1 MWRHEAP
8 EEPGLNRQPTMSAYS
23 PVIKTMHTAHS
34 FGPSK
39 HAARSQAT
47 AGVASRQT
55 AARTLLCC
63 MRTNSRCG
71 LHQGPPRA
79 ARTILC
85 MPSRRSSPK
94 PAKVAVAKGDLAAL
108 GFRVA
113 DSGPHTSKT
122 LMLQELEALLAAV
135 PADAPIK
142 AYRAAIVEEN
152 VLAKRTLATRKETAS
167 RLTAL
172 HGLDP
177 SKPLFRV
184 LRRLWAV
191 DPAAHPQLALLNG
204 LARDPLL
211 MATTEQVMGMAQG
224 EQLQRSEMVAA
235 VQGFTH
241 DRLSPKV
248 LDAVAR
254 NTASSWTQS
263 GHLKGKV
270 KKLRQPLN
278 PHPVALAL
286 AVWLGYASGKRG
298 KALLST
304 QWATALD
311 SSSSGLLE
319 LAEQAKRL
327 GLLKLSHGAGVV
339 SIDPSGLDPHQRG
352 EQP

>member
-1 MWRHEAP
+1 
-8 EEPGLNRQPTMSAYS
+8 
-23 PVIKTMHTAHS
+23 
-34 FGPSK
+34 
-39 HAARSQAT
+39 
-47 AGVASRQT
+47 
-55 AARTLLCC
+55 
-63 MRTNSRCG
+63 
-71 LHQGPPRA
+71 
-79 ARTILC
+79 
-85 MPSRRSSPK
+85 MPARRSSPQ
-94 PAKVAVAKGDLAAL
+94 PPKVADTKADLAAL

-113 DSGPHTSKT
+113 ESGPHTSKT

-135 PADAPIK
+135 SADASAK

-152 VLAKRTLATRKETAS
+152 VLGKRTLSTRKETAT

-211 MATTEQVMGMAQG
+211 LATRAQVMGMAQG
-224 EQLQRSEMVAA
+224 ELLQRSEMVAA
-235 VQGFTH
+235 VQGFSH

-254 NTASSWTQS
+254 NAASSWTQS

-270 KKLRQPLN
+270 KKLRQPLK

-286 AVWLGYASGKRG
+286 ALWLGYASGKRG
-298 KALLST
+298 KALLNT
-304 QWATALD
+304 PWATALD
-311 SSSSGLLE
+311 APSSGLLE

-339 SIDPSGLDPHQRG
+339 SIDPSGLDPLHGRQ
-352 EQP
+352 QP

>member
-1 MWRHEAP
+1 
-8 EEPGLNRQPTMSAYS
+8 
-23 PVIKTMHTAHS
+23 MHA
-34 FGPSK
+34 
-39 HAARSQAT
+39 
-47 AGVASRQT
+47 
-55 AARTLLCC
+55 
-63 MRTNSRCG
+63 
-71 LHQGPPRA
+71 
-79 ARTILC
+79 
-85 MPSRRSSPK
+85 RRSSPK
-94 PAKVAVAKGDLAAL
+94 LPKAAESKGDLAAL

-122 LMLQELEALLAAV
+122 LMLQELEALLASV
-135 PADAPIK
+135 PPDAPAK
-142 AYRAAIVEEN
+142 AYRVAIVEEN
-152 VLAKRTLATRKETAS
+152 VLGKRTLSTRKETAS

-211 MATTEQVMGMAQG
+211 VATTAQVVGMA
-224 EQLQRSEMVAA
+224 
-235 VQGFTH
+235 H

-263 GHLKGKV
+263 GHLKGRV

-278 PHPVALAL
+278 PHPVSLAL

-298 KALLST
+298 KALLT
-304 QWATALD
+304 TPWATALD

-319 LAEQAKRL
+319 LAQQAKRL

-339 SIDPSGLDPHQRG
+339 SIDPSGLDPLHGGQ
-352 EQP
+352 QS

>member
-1 MWRHEAP
+1 MP
-8 EEPGLNRQPTMSAYS
+8 
-23 PVIKTMHTAHS
+23 
-34 FGPSK
+34 
-39 HAARSQAT
+39 AR
-47 AGVASRQT
+47 
-55 AARTLLCC
+55 
-63 MRTNSRCG
+63 
-71 LHQGPPRA
+71 RA
-79 ARTILC
+79 
-85 MPSRRSSPK
+85 SPK
-94 PAKVAVAKGDLAAL
+94 PPKPADAKGDLAAL

-122 LMLQELEALLAAV
+122 LMLQELETLLAAV
-135 PADAPIK
+135 PADAPAK

-152 VLAKRTLATRKETAS
+152 VLGKRTLSTRKETAS

-191 DPAAHPQLALLNG
+191 DPAAHPQLALLSG

-211 MATTEQVMGMAQG
+211 MATTGQVLGMAQG
-224 EQLQRSEMVAA
+224 QVLQRSEMVAA
-235 VQGFTH
+235 VQGFSH
-241 DRLSPKV
+241 DRLNPKV

-254 NTASSWTQS
+254 NAASSWTQS
-263 GHLKGKV
+263 GHLKGKI
-270 KKLRQPLN
+270 KKLRQPLK

-286 AVWLGYASGKRG
+286 ALWLGYVSGKRG
-298 KALLST
+298 KALLNT
-304 QWATALD
+304 PWATSLD
-311 SSSSGLLE
+311 SSTSGLLE

-339 SIDPSGLDPHQRG
+339 SIDPSGLDPLHGG

>member
-1 MWRHEAP
+1 
-8 EEPGLNRQPTMSAYS
+8 
-23 PVIKTMHTAHS
+23 
-34 FGPSK
+34 
-39 HAARSQAT
+39 
-47 AGVASRQT
+47 
-55 AARTLLCC
+55 

-79 ARTILC
+79 AQTLLR
-85 MPSRRSSPK
+85 MPARRASPK
-94 PAKVAVAKGDLAAL
+94 PPKPADAKSDLAAL
-108 GFRVA
+108 GFRMA

-135 PADAPIK
+135 PADAP
-142 AYRAAIVEEN
+142 ARVYRAAIVEEN
-152 VLAKRTLATRKETAS
+152 VLGKRTLSTRKETAS
-167 RLTAL
+167 RLSAL

-211 MATTEQVMGMAQG
+211 MSTTAQVMGMAQG
-224 EQLQRSEMVAA
+224 QVLKRAEMVAA
-235 VQGFTH
+235 VQGFSH
-241 DRLSPKV
+241 DRLSAKV

-254 NTASSWTQS
+254 NAASSWTQS

-270 KKLRQPLN
+270 KKLRQPLK

-286 AVWLGYASGKRG
+286 ALWLGYANGKRG
-298 KALLST
+298 KALLNT
-304 QWATALD
+304 PWATALD
-311 SSSSGLLE
+311 TSSSGLLE

-327 GLLKLSHGAGVV
+327 GLLKLSHGGGVV
-339 SIDPSGLDPHQRG
+339 SIDPSGLDPLRG
-352 EQP
+352 GDPL

>member
-1 MWRHEAP
+1 MP
-8 EEPGLNRQPTMSAYS
+8 
-23 PVIKTMHTAHS
+23 
-34 FGPSK
+34 
-39 HAARSQAT
+39 AR
-47 AGVASRQT
+47 
-55 AARTLLCC
+55 
-63 MRTNSRCG
+63 
-71 LHQGPPRA
+71 RA
-79 ARTILC
+79 
-85 MPSRRSSPK
+85 SPK
-94 PAKVAVAKGDLAAL
+94 PPKAADAKGDLAAL

-135 PADAPIK
+135 PADAPAR
-142 AYRAAIVEEN
+142 AYRVAIVEEN
-152 VLAKRTLATRKETAS
+152 VLGKRTLSTRKETAT

-184 LRRLWAV
+184 MRRLWAV

-211 MATTEQVMGMAQG
+211 LATTAQVMGMTQG
-224 EQLQRSEMVAA
+224 ELLQRSAMVAA
-235 VQGFTH
+235 VQGFSH

-263 GHLKGKV
+263 GHLKGRV

-278 PHPVALAL
+278 PHPVSLAL

-298 KALLST
+298 KALLT
-304 QWATALD
+304 TPWATALD

-319 LAEQAKRL
+319 LAQQAKRL

-339 SIDPSGLDPHQRG
+339 SIDPSGLDPLHGGQ
-352 EQP
+352 QS

>member
-1 MWRHEAP
+1 
-8 EEPGLNRQPTMSAYS
+8 
-23 PVIKTMHTAHS
+23 
-34 FGPSK
+34 
-39 HAARSQAT
+39 
-47 AGVASRQT
+47 
-55 AARTLLCC
+55 

-79 ARTILC
+79 AQILPC
-85 MPSRRSSPK
+85 MPARRSSPK
-94 PAKVAVAKGDLAAL
+94 PPSAVDAKGDLAAL

-122 LMLQELEALLAAV
+122 LMLQELEALLATIPSNA
-135 PADAPIK
+135 PAK

-152 VLAKRTLATRKETAS
+152 VLGKRTLSTRKETAS

-177 SKPLFRV
+177 TKPLYRV
-184 LRRLWAV
+184 LRRLWDV
-191 DPAAHPQLALLNG
+191 EPAARPLLALLNG

-211 MATTEQVMGMAQG
+211 MATRGEVMGMAPGQ
-224 EQLQRSEMVAA
+224 QVQRSEMVAA
-235 VQGFTH
+235 VEAFTH
-241 DRLSPKV
+241 DRLSARV

-270 KKLRQPLN
+270 KKLRQPLQ

-286 AVWLGYASGKRG
+286 ALWLGYASGKRG
-298 KALLST
+298 NALLNT
-304 QWATALD
+304 PWASVLD

-327 GLLKLSHGAGVV
+327 GLLKLSHGGGVV
-339 SIDPSGLDPHQRG
+339 SIDPSGLDPLHGGQ
-352 EQP
+352 QS

>member
-1 MWRHEAP
+1 M
-8 EEPGLNRQPTMSAYS
+8 T
-23 PVIKTMHTAHS
+23 T
-34 FGPSK
+34 
-39 HAARSQAT
+39 
-47 AGVASRQT
+47 
-55 AARTLLCC
+55 
-63 MRTNSRCG
+63 
-71 LHQGPPRA
+71 
-79 ARTILC
+79 
-85 MPSRRSSPK
+85 RRSTPMPTKAADGVS
-94 PAKVAVAKGDLAAL
+94 DLVAL

-113 DSGPHTSKT
+113 ESGPHTGKT
-122 LMLQELEALLAAV
+122 LMLQELETLLGAL
-135 PADAPIK
+135 PADAPAK
-142 AYRAAIVEEN
+142 AYRAAILEEN
-152 VLAKRTLATRKETAS
+152 ILGKRTASTRKETAS
-167 RLTAL
+167 RLSAL

-191 DPAAHPQLALLNG
+191 DSSAHPQLALLNG

-211 MATTEQVMGMAQG
+211 MATTGQVMGMAQG
-224 EQLQRSEMVAA
+224 ELLQRSEMVAA

-270 KKLRQPLN
+270 KKLRQPLK

-286 AVWLGYASGKRG
+286 ALWLGYASGKRG
-298 KALLST
+298 KTLLGT
-304 QWATALD
+304 PWATALD
-311 SSSSGLLE
+311 TASSGLLE